1 MRGAELVA
9 LASAHGIDL
18 THVELN
24 GSAAP
29 LDWMEGCEIVHGAR
43 KSSSDWRRSR
53 RPERNDEPRV
63 FENLPWLAACYSL
76 AGDASGY
83 WSLWD
88 GLVFQAQRKA
98 GREHWPPRV
107 RTAQGG
113 LRFYLLEL
121 AQLVLDE
128 EASRALFVE
137 APQLRALCLGVEYLT
152 WDEVLARRYRA
163 LQEIY
168 GRWVE
173 IACEQIRTWVN
184 QEEPLGA

>member
-9 LASAHGIDL
+9 LAKLHGLDLAHI
-18 THVELN
+18 ELN
-24 GSAAP
+24 GAAAP
-29 LDWMEGCEIVHGAR
+29 LDWLDGCEIVQGAR
-43 KSSSDWRRSR
+43 KSDWRRSR

-63 FENLPWLAACYSL
+63 FENLPWLAACYSF
-76 AGDASGY
+76 AGDASAY

-137 APQLRALCLGVEYLT
+137 APQLRALCLGVEYVT
-152 WDEVLARRYRA
+152 WDEVLARRYSA
-163 LQEIY
+163 LQAIY
-168 GRWVE
+168 SRWLE
-173 IACEQIRTWVN
+173 SAGAQIRTWVN
-184 QEEPLGA
+184 QEPPP